1 MKKLVLKLLVCACIG
16 SLCSCAQPAQPEE
29 EMLYVSILPLKS
41 IVGGIVGDDFDVR
54 VLVPAGA
61 SPETFEPTPR
71 QFVDLNR
78 ARLIFNVGLI
88 DFETTLLG
96 KIEARDKVV
105 DLSRG
110 IDLIAGSCSHA
121 HNKVARAHELHAA
134 ATPEEQQTAGS
145 HAAATPG
152 ERQLAGSHA
161 ATPAPQAHGHC
172 HAHGIDP
179 HIWTSPRALQ
189 RMAANAYEAIHALW
203 PDSVK
208 YTENHARLQEQ
219 LAALDAR
226 TAGKIAAS
234 GVRYFIIYHPA
245 LTYYA
250 RDYGLQQVAIED
262 DGKEPSARALAR
274 LIEQARRDS
283 VRTIFYQSQFPAS
296 AVEVIARDIE
306 AQSVAIDP
314 LKEDVIANI
323 DSLTDLIVAQ

>member
-1 MKKLVLKLLVCACIG
+1 MQKLVLKLLVCACIG

-29 EMLYVSILPLKS
+29 ETLYVSILPLKS

-121 HNKVARAHELHAA
+121 HGKVARADEPHAA
-134 ATPEEQQTAGS
+134 AMSEEQQTAGS
-145 HAAATPG
+145 HAAAMPG
-152 ERQLAGSHA
+152 ERQLAGRHA
-161 ATPAPQAHGHC
+161 ATPAPQAHGHS

-189 RMAANAYEAIHALW
+189 HMAANAYEAIHALW

-274 LIEQARRDS
+274 LIEQARRDG
-283 VRTIFYQSQFPAS
+283 VRRIFYQSQFPAS